1 MVITSSQM
9 QWTTDCTR
17 ALATCKERQD
27 KKPLKSVKKKQVRYS
42 LLFKFIL
49 SIVLT

>member
-1 MVITSSQM
+1 MVIASSQM

-42 LLFKFIL
+42 L
-49 SIVLT
+49 VT